1 MRGALSRD
9 GHYVCGMDA
18 PELTIFIIAICIAI
32 ALAWKS
38 TCRK

>member
-9 GHYVCGMDA
+9 GHYVGRMDA